1 MLLFESLSALHL
13 QLALFFLAKFLQ
25 SQGLS
30 LVFLILQPHLF
41 ELLSLR
47 QESSLS
53 LSFLFL
59 RGLSSKA
66 SLSLSFTLLVEVPG
80 LQKLISLAFLKV
92 SIVVQ
97 HLGHSLHIRMDLL
110 SRLGLDE
117 FLDLARILEV
127 GVLGEE
133 AEIRN
138 QYGW

>member
-1 MLLFESLSALHL
+1 MIALN
-13 QLALFFLAKFLQ
+13 AIENDEDFLENLNTRDYRAQVREQKDEILQ
-25 SQGLS
+25 SIRRRIVRETRRASFFGS
-30 LVFLILQPHLF
+30 NEVKKM
-41 ELLSLR
+41 S
-47 QESSLS
+47 
-53 LSFLFL
+53 SFLEL
-59 RGLSSKA
+59 
-66 SLSLSFTLLVEVPG
+66 FTQGITQEER
-80 LQKLISLAFLKV
+80 SFLKV